1 MEHKVLVKKWR
12 LQLGTVIRVYISKS
26 TKVQQ
31 EDGGFKGSLSHTVRP
46 CLKKYFSN

>member
-12 LQLGTVIRVYISKS
+12 LRLGTVMRVYIFQNI
-26 TKVQQ
+26 KVRQ